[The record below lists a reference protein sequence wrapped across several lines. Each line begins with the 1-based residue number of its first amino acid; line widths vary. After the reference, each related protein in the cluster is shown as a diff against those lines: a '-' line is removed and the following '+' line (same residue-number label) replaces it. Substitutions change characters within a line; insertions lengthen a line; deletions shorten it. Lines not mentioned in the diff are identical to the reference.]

1 MDDDLATIAVPERR
15 RANRPVVGLVLTGGG
30 ARSAYQV
37 GVLRAL
43 AQLLPRAR
51 NPFPIIVG
59 TSAGAVSAGV
69 LAAEAHQWR
78 RAVVGLEEVWA
89 NFRAEQVFRVD
100 PWHMLRAGLHWLF
113 SLVSGGTMVAP
124 PKSMLD
130 NSPLRELLSA
140 HVDWRGVRR
149 SIERGHLRALALCAT
164 SYASGHSV
172 AFYDGVDSI
181 KEWSRVQRIGRH
193 ARLTLDHLMASVAIP
208 LLFPPMSLRDEYF
221 GDGAMRQLN
230 PLSPAIHL
238 GAERLLVI
246 GVRAREDAGVAA
258 PRAVSAMP
266 TPGQILGYMLDT
278 LFTDQIFGDLEQCER
293 INDLVRAAPEAA
305 RGLRYVETLMLAPS
319 VDPREIAARHA
330 HEMPRGLRALLRVI
344 GGRGDTAGSQ
354 LSSYL
359 MFESG
364 YTRELIEL
372 GYQDAMGARTT
383 ILPFMKGEALPSVI
397 TAAGITQTT
406 RALQR
411 MDIRRE
417 FWEPADEAPAE
428 ERTGAQRIS

>member
-1 MDDDLATIAVPERR
+1 MDDTVTAFPERR
-15 RANRPVVGLVLTGGG
+15 RAIHPVVGLVLTGGG

-43 AQLLPRAR
+43 AELLPRAR

-78 RAVVGLEEVWA
+78 RAVVGLEAVWA
-89 NFRAEQVFRVD
+89 NFRSEQVFRVD
-100 PWHMLRAGLHWLF
+100 PWHMLGAGLHWLF
-113 SLVSGGTMVAP
+113 SLVSGGTLVAP

-130 NSPLRELLSA
+130 NTPLRELLSA

-172 AFYDGVDSI
+172 AFYDGIDSLAD
-181 KEWSRVQRIGRH
+181 WSRVQRVGRH
-193 ARLTLDHLMASVAIP
+193 APLTLDHLMASVAIP
-208 LLFPPMSLRDEYF
+208 LLFPPMPLGHEYF
-221 GDGAMRQLN
+221 GDGAMRQMN

-238 GAERLLVI
+238 GAERLLII
-246 GVRAREDAGVAA
+246 GVRAREDAGVAT
-258 PRAVSAMP
+258 PRAQPTMP

-278 LFTDQIFGDLEQCER
+278 LFTDQIYGDLEQCER
-293 INDLVRAAPEAA
+293 INDLVRAAPAA
-305 RGLRYVETLMLAPS
+305 APGLRHVDTLMLAPS
-319 VDPREIAARHA
+319 VDPREVAARHA

-372 GYQDAMGARTT
+372 GYRDAMEARTT
-383 ILPFMKGEALPSVI
+383 LLAFMKGAKRASPI
-397 TAAGITQTT
+397 TAAAVTQ
-406 RALQR
+406 A
-411 MDIRRE
+411 
-417 FWEPADEAPAE
+417 
-428 ERTGAQRIS
+428 S

>member
-1 MDDDLATIAVPERR
+1 MDDGLTAIAVPERR
-15 RANRPVVGLVLTGGG
+15 KAIRPVVGLVLTGGG

-43 AQLLPRAR
+43 AQLLPRGR

-59 TSAGAVSAGV
+59 TSAGAVAAGV

-78 RAVVGLEEVWA
+78 RAVLGLEEVWA
-89 NFRAEQVFRVD
+89 NFRVEQVFRVD
-100 PWHMLRAGLHWLF
+100 PWHMVRAGLHWLF
-113 SLVSGGTMVAP
+113 SLVSGGILVAP

-130 NSPLRELLSA
+130 NAPLRELLRT
-140 HVDWRGVRR
+140 HIDWRGVQR

-172 AFYDGVDSI
+172 AFYDGVASI

-208 LLFPPMSLRDEYF
+208 LLFPPMPLGQQYF

-258 PRAVSAMP
+258 LCAPPTVP

-278 LFTDQIFGDLEQCER
+278 LFTDLIFGDLELCER
-293 INDLVRAAPEAA
+293 INHLVRAAPAEA
-305 RGLRYVETLMLAPS
+305 RGLRYVDTLMLAPS

-344 GGRGDTAGSQ
+344 GGRGATAGSQ

-372 GYQDAMGARTT
+372 GYQDAMEARTA
-383 ILPFMKGEALPSVI
+383 LMAFMKGEPLPAVI
-397 TAAGITQTT
+397 TAAGVTQAT
-406 RALQR
+406 
-411 MDIRRE
+411 
-417 FWEPADEAPAE
+417 
-428 ERTGAQRIS
+428 